1 MENALIKLREKS
13 CYIARNKNIKG
24 AIEWIDTIF

>member
-1 MENALIKLREKS
+1 MKNALIKLREKS
-13 CYIARNKNIKG
+13 CYIARIVFIKG